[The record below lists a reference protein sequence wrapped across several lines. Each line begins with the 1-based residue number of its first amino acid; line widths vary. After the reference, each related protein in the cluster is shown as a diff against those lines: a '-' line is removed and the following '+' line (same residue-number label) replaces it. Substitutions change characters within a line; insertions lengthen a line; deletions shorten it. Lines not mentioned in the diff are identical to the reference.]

1 MWFGIIV
8 CEVGEFICKR
18 EAWFIKQEGSSLKS
32 WFLIIEQK
40 RWKTKHAP
48 AQWCTLWEKHSDPSY
63 RDAHASSVQQWG
75 RSGYSQIS
83 PLHSSLRVCSI
94 KNHHRYCQSHAIRYT
109 VRLHVSHSF
118 WVRKD
123 HLYILTEM
131 CFFPH
136 CVVSRDLSPCFI
148 REFDHF
154 FFFFFFCSLFSFWP
168 TAAVLT
174 ATQRLQK
181 HTRSSLKK
189 KYRYLPTTSN
199 GSLKQRPWAGNVLL
213 LRICSSIVGRAA
225 RFNFIHISRLLSK
238 APFLPARVSLPA
250 CFRLVTSSTSL
261 RSLPLPSVIRTDR
274 LKSVL
279 WCWEGS
285 MQCRKIKIIH
295 KFASHSCKNQLNHSN
310 RVFVL
315 CYFPPLQLHRC

>member
-1 MWFGIIV
+1 MQLGTLSGCMSHTHSESEKTTSIFW
-8 CEVGEFICKR
+8 
-18 EAWFIKQEGSSLKS
+18 LKCVFFRTV
-32 WFLIIEQK
+32 WWAETFHL
-40 RWKTKHAP
+40 
-48 AQWCTLWEKHSDPSY
+48 
-63 RDAHASSVQQWG
+63 ASSV
-75 RSGYSQIS
+75 
-83 PLHSSLRVCSI
+83 SLTTS
-94 KNHHRYCQSHAIRYT
+94 
-109 VRLHVSHSF
+109 
-118 WVRKD
+118 
-123 HLYILTEM
+123 
-131 CFFPH
+131 
-136 CVVSRDLSPCFI
+136 
-148 REFDHF
+148 